1 MVPSI
6 SNSLP
11 DIRKEHRDGVPVP
24 VNFTREV
31 PAGFA
36 RSSRNAR
43 NRTPVSFHILK
54 ERPVMK
60 TRNFAIAGA
69 ALLLLA
75 TPAMAGQSTA
85 AEREAT
91 RQLNL
96 QAAQQAQS
104 SNQASTPQPQFA
116 DAAANLPAGSPPAA
130 APTAQVQ
137 SAPIANPDATA
148 PKSP

>member
-1 MVPSI
+1 
-6 SNSLP
+6 
-11 DIRKEHRDGVPVP
+11 
-24 VNFTREV
+24 
-31 PAGFA
+31 
-36 RSSRNAR
+36 
-43 NRTPVSFHILK
+43 
-54 ERPVMK
+54 MK

>member
-1 MVPSI
+1 
-6 SNSLP
+6 
-11 DIRKEHRDGVPVP
+11 
-24 VNFTREV
+24 
-31 PAGFA
+31 
-36 RSSRNAR
+36 
-43 NRTPVSFHILK
+43 
-54 ERPVMK
+54 MK

-75 TPAMAGQSTA
+75 TPAIAGQSTA

-104 SNQASTPQPQFA
+104 SNQASTPKPQFA

-137 SAPIANPDATA
+137 SAPIANPDSAA
-148 PKSP
+148 PRSP